1 MNKIKNMEEFYK
13 ITEQNKLVIFYW
25 STKWCPDCFV
35 SKRFMPQL
43 EKDFGSIE
51 FYSIDKN
58 ANLDLAKH
66 LNIYGVPS
74 FLIYENNTE
83 ISRLVNKQRKTYNE
97 VKEYIFESINK

>member
-1 MNKIKNMEEFYK
+1 MEEFYK

-25 STKWCPDCFV
+25 ITKWCPDCFV

-43 EKDFGSIE
+43 EKDFESME

-58 ANLDLAKH
+58 TNLDLAKH

-74 FLIYENNTE
+74 FLIYENNQE
-83 ISRLVNKQRKTYNE
+83 ISRLVNKKRKTYNE